1 MLKLV
6 GAEVFLVSIQPAE
19 KELQASD
26 DDHAGP
32 LHIEGESVPVRL
44 PAQQRCCPV
53 GTSRM
58 SLAMSRTVLIYV
70 TSPFYSG

>member
-32 LHIEGESVPVRL
+32 LRIEGESVPVRL

-70 TSPFYSG
+70 TFPFYSG

>member
-1 MLKLV
+1 MQNISFNVRAATNEANMLKLV

-32 LHIEGESVPVRL
+32 LHIEGESVPILL
-44 PAQQRCCPV
+44 PAQQRC
-53 GTSRM
+53 
-58 SLAMSRTVLIYV
+58 
-70 TSPFYSG
+70 

>member
-32 LHIEGESVPVRL
+32 LRIEGESVPVRRQL
-44 PAQQRCCPV
+44 SSAAALLAQVECPWPCQER
-53 GTSRM
+53 S
-58 SLAMSRTVLIYV
+58 
-70 TSPFYSG
+70 